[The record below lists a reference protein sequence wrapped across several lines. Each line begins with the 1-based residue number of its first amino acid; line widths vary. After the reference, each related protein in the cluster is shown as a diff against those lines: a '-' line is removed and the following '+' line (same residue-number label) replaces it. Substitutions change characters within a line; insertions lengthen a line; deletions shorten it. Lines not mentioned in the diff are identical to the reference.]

1 MKKVPQSVVLRAAV
15 LQAVAAVLRAAVQA
29 QQPIRPHPQ
38 VTDRKNLY

>member
-15 LQAVAAVLRAAVQA
+15 LQAVAAVQA